1 MDASLMKVEK
11 LMDASSL
18 EVETMLD
25 SSWWMLKLEEASMMV
40 EHPDEL
46 EEEQLCSA
54 SDLQVGGQ
62 LAAVCPG

>member
-1 MDASLMKVEK
+1 MDASSLKVEM
-11 LMDASSL
+11 LVDVSSL
-18 EVETMLD
+18 EVETM
-25 SSWWMLKLEEASMMV
+25 MILKLEEASMMV

>member
-1 MDASLMKVEK
+1 MMDASLMKVEK

-46 EEEQLCSA
+46 EEEQLCSY
-54 SDLQVGGQ
+54 LQVGGQ
-62 LAAVCPG
+62 LADVCPG